1 MLRAKTLGLVL
12 VAVFAFSAVAV
23 ASASAAELEWTVH
36 PDAITEAKA
45 GAGELL
51 TVGKRDIKCTG
62 GSTTG
67 EIKEAL
73 KSVAKAITYTG
84 CESTKFGGKK
94 CQNTTT
100 KGEIKTNELA
110 GELVYPKGFK
120 GKHEKA
126 AVVFSPKTAG
136 QPFAE
141 FECETLLGAEHLKVT
156 GTAACEVKPIN
167 ESKTTGEII
176 CSETKGEAAIKEVE
190 NEAGTVKK
198 VKTETQGTGVETF
211 GPEESGVLQTTKVTY
226 EKAEDTKA

>member
-1 MLRAKTLGLVL
+1 MKRMRIIGLAL
-12 VAVFAFSAVAV
+12 VAVFALGAVAS

-36 PDAITEAKA
+36 PDKITEAKA

-67 EIKEAL
+67 EITGAL
-73 KSVAKAITYTG
+73 TSTAKAITYTG

-94 CQNTTT
+94 CQNTST
-100 KGEIKTNELA
+100 KGEIKTTELA
-110 GELVYPKGFK
+110 GELVYPKGTR

-126 AVVFSPKTAG
+126 AVVFSPKSGTV
-136 QPFAE
+136 FAE

-167 ESKTTGEII
+167 KSETSGEII
-176 CSETKGEAAIKEVE
+176 CSETEGKAAIKEVE
-190 NEAGTVKK
+190 NEKGEVKK

-211 GPEESGVLQTTKVTY
+211 GPEESGVLQTTKVKY
-226 EKAEDTKA
+226 EKAEETKA